1 MSVSATTAAKRRRAG
16 NIVSSP
22 LFKPTNAPIEN
33 SIQRRAQPQPVQQTH
48 QIPQQQTQ
56 QQTHQIPQQ
65 QTQQQTQQIPQHQ
78 TTNISQKPMSLQQV
92 ISVFDKR
99 LLIIE
104 NKMINEQQTMNNS
117 NSANIAQP
125 TINNEQIQILIQNQM
140 NEHISEFDHRYQ
152 MLATE
157 ITNLKQIVL
166 KLQSYTLDVNKSL
179 IEERVQILSDM
190 KANVLIQPEDTL
202 NLKEDIEEIEAHF
215 GQRDTVNTDENITFS
230 LNQNNDIKQELIQ
243 ETVDDTI
250 QEPFAEESLEEQITE
265 PSEETLEEQIAEPSE
280 ESLEEQ
286 IAEPSEESLE
296 EQIAE
301 PTEES
306 LEEQIAEPLEETS
319 EEQIAEPSEETLEEQ
334 IAEPSE
340 ETLEEQIADPS
351 EEVVADPSE
360 EVVIDQITSESNAK
374 PKRKRKNKK
383 SIPVNV

>member
-22 LFKPTNAPIEN
+22 LFKPTSAPIEN
-33 SIQRRAQPQPVQQTH
+33 SIQRRAQPQPVQQTQQTQ
-48 QIPQQQTQ
+48 QIPQQQT
-56 QQTHQIPQQ
+56 P
-65 QTQQQTQQIPQHQ
+65 QIPQHQ
-78 TTNISQKPMSLQQV
+78 TTNMSQKPMSLQQV

-104 NKMINEQQTMNNS
+104 NKMINEQQTMNTSNNS
-117 NSANIAQP
+117 TNIVQP
-125 TINNEQIQILIQNQM
+125 TINNEQIQTLIQNQL

-190 KANVLIQPEDTL
+190 KANVVIQPEDTL
-202 NLKEDIEEIEAHF
+202 NLKEDIEDIESHF
-215 GQRDTVNTDENITFS
+215 EQQNAVNNDENITFS

-243 ETVDDTI
+243 ETV
-250 QEPFAEESLEEQITE
+250 
-265 PSEETLEEQIAEPSE
+265 
-280 ESLEEQ
+280 
-286 IAEPSEESLE
+286 EESLE

-306 LEEQIAEPLEETS
+306 LEEQIAEP
-319 EEQIAEPSEETLEEQ
+319 
-334 IAEPSE
+334 
-340 ETLEEQIADPS
+340 S
-351 EEVVADPSE
+351 EEVVTDPSE
-360 EVVIDQITSESNAK
+360 EVVIEQIASESNAK

>member
-33 SIQRRAQPQPVQQTH
+33 SIQRRAQPQPQQQTQ

-56 QQTHQIPQQ
+56 QIPLHQS
-65 QTQQQTQQIPQHQ
+65 
-78 TTNISQKPMSLQQV
+78 TNISQKPMSLQQV

-190 KANVLIQPEDTL
+190 KANVVIQPEDTL
-202 NLKEDIEEIEAHF
+202 NLKEDIEDIESHF
-215 GQRDTVNTDENITFS
+215 EQQNTVNNDENITFS

-243 ETVDDTI
+243 ETV
-250 QEPFAEESLEEQITE
+250 
-265 PSEETLEEQIAEPSE
+265 E

-286 IAEPSEESLE
+286 IAQSIEESLE

-306 LEEQIAEPLEETS
+306 LEEQID
-319 EEQIAEPSEETLEEQ
+319 EPSEEKLEEQ

-340 ETLEEQIADPS
+340 ETLEEHIAEPS

-360 EVVIDQITSESNAK
+360 EVVIEQITSESNAK

>member
-33 SIQRRAQPQPVQQTH
+33 SIQRRAQPQPVQQTQ
-48 QIPQQQTQ
+48 QIP
-56 QQTHQIPQQ
+56 
-65 QTQQQTQQIPQHQ
+65 QQQTQQIPQHQ

-104 NKMINEQQTMNNS
+104 NKMINEQQTMNTSNNS
-117 NSANIAQP
+117 TNIVQP
-125 TINNEQIQILIQNQM
+125 TINNEQIQTLIQNQL

-190 KANVLIQPEDTL
+190 KANVVIQPEDTL
-202 NLKEDIEEIEAHF
+202 NLKEDIEDIESHF
-215 GQRDTVNTDENITFS
+215 EQRDTVNNDENITFS

-243 ETVDDTI
+243 ETV
-250 QEPFAEESLEEQITE
+250 
-265 PSEETLEEQIAEPSE
+265 E

-286 IAEPSEESLE
+286 IAQSTEESLEEQIAQSTEESLE

-306 LEEQIAEPLEETS
+306 LEEQIDEPSEEKL

-340 ETLEEQIADPS
+340 ETLEEQIAEPSEEKLEEQIAEPS

-360 EVVIDQITSESNAK
+360 EVVIEQITSESNAK

>member
-33 SIQRRAQPQPVQQTH
+33 SIQRRAQPQPQQQTQ

-56 QQTHQIPQQ
+56 QIPLHQS
-65 QTQQQTQQIPQHQ
+65 
-78 TTNISQKPMSLQQV
+78 TNISQKPMSLQQV

-190 KANVLIQPEDTL
+190 KANVVIQPEDTL
-202 NLKEDIEEIEAHF
+202 NLKEDIEDIESHF
-215 GQRDTVNTDENITFS
+215 EQQNTVNNDENITFS

-243 ETVDDTI
+243 ETV
-250 QEPFAEESLEEQITE
+250 
-265 PSEETLEEQIAEPSE
+265 E

-286 IAEPSEESLE
+286 IAQSIEESLE

-306 LEEQIAEPLEETS
+306 LEEQIAEPTEESLEEQIDEPSEEKLEEQIAEPSEETLEEQIDEPS
-319 EEQIAEPSEETLEEQ
+319 EEKLEEQIAEPSEETLEEQ

-340 ETLEEQIADPS
+340 E
-351 EEVVADPSE
+351 VVADPSE
-360 EVVIDQITSESNAK
+360 EVVIEQITSESNAK